1 MIKTDKEKGINS
13 LIKSLNKS
21 FFNTTFFIDNFNLK
35 TQQDVNNFIKDND
48 IKTPELKIYL
58 YDYFIENMH
67 NLIDSM
73 EIKKDDFILIND
85 STISTIIKDYFI
97 VEIQNSLM
105 LIGIVT

>member
-58 YDYFIENMH
+58 YDYFLKD
-67 NLIDSM
+67 NL
-73 EIKKDDFILIND
+73 KP
-85 STISTIIKDYFI
+85 
-97 VEIQNSLM
+97 
-105 LIGIVT
+105 